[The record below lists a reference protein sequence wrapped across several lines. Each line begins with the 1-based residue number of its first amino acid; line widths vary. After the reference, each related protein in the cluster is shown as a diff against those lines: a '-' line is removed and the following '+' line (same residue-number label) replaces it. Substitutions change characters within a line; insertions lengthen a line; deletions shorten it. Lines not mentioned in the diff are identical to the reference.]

1 MAAVLLLTDCA
12 LLTLMCYIVFIC
24 PLYLGWAPLQVY
36 AEKLLNIL
44 DPQRQLIRHRIY
56 RDSCVLV
63 DGNYLK
69 DLSVLGRDLSRCA
82 IVDNSPQAFGF
93 QVGVPAR
100 ILLFL
105 QGCCFYKNIAEKA
118 CALQSS
124 MLRQLL
130 VLWCYV

>member
-1 MAAVLLLTDCA
+1 LYYTFLNYASVLVLSARAV
-12 LLTLMCYIVFIC
+12 
-24 PLYLGWAPLQVY
+24 LQVY

-93 QVGVPAR
+93 QVGV
-100 ILLFL
+100 
-105 QGCCFYKNIAEKA
+105 AE
-118 CALQSS
+118 
-124 MLRQLL
+124 
-130 VLWCYV
+130 V